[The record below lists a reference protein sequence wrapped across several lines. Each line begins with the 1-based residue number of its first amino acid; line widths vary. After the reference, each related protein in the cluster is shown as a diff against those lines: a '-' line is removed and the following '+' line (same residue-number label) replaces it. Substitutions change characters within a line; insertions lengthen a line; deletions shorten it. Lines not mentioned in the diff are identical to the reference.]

1 MPFLRFWKLAA
12 IGFSPIKLNNK
23 QIFDLGADMID
34 PIDLILR
41 ALEEG
46 NAPDVGVQA
55 MIPEDFVD
63 SYSAFTGMVAA
74 ALQGVGG
81 DRLLENYMGQPELWG
96 DTLAKALVEA
106 GADQDEALLEAAQ
119 QFMSLMNVRQAGR
132 GGYTIDVVDEDDE
145 DDDDVDDDDD
155 DLIDEGL
162 EDGLDEDDLDEDDL
176 DNHDLGDD
184 LDDDGGPDADD
195 FVDADQRSN
204 ALLPDDLLEDDYP
217 PEQ

>member
-1 MPFLRFWKLAA
+1 V
-12 IGFSPIKLNNK
+12 
-23 QIFDLGADMID
+23 ID

-63 SYSAFTGMVAA
+63 GYAALTDMVAA
-74 ALQGVGG
+74 ALQDVGG

-96 DTLAKALVEA
+96 DTLAKALTDA

-119 QFMSLMNVRQAGR
+119 QFMSLMNVHEAAR
-132 GGYTIDVVDEDDE
+132 GGFTINLGGEGAVGDE
-145 DDDDVDDDDD
+145 
-155 DLIDEGL
+155 LIDEGL
-162 EDGLDEDDLDEDDL
+162 EDDGLEDDDLEDD
-176 DNHDLGDD
+176 DLRDD
-184 LDDDGGPDADD
+184 DLRDDDLRDDDLEDDDLEYDGLDDDDFEDD
-195 FVDADQRSN
+195 DQHSN